1 MKKKFGFSLA
11 EALITLLIVSI
22 IAIVSAPVVTKKSR
36 RIDNKT
42 IWTINTDNYATI
54 TPTDGRDL
62 KIGKTRSGK
71 TQGIVI
77 VDRLEFKNQN
87 GEVIGWINEDGS
99 TSFSGVSNEMLHE
112 ELESLLRDLSKDMQ
126 NMLSMAKS
134 STRQS
139 IPASSR
145 HPISTAK
152 QRHQINTA
160 HKRHPIDNYTNK
172 TNQTLT
178 PEQAKEMEM
187 LTNEI
192 FKLLEMNNR

>member
-145 HPISTAK
+145 HPINTAK